1 MTLGELK
8 MNIDKN
14 EVKNIRVFSRK
25 VAIELRQK
33 GHNIVKTEPNFNKP
47 QFDVYYF
54 EDTPQLR
61 KDFADEIKVV
71 KWRTNKYEDKETQA

>member
-1 MTLGELK
+1 
-8 MNIDKN
+8 MNIEKN
-14 EVKNIRVFSRK
+14 EIKNIRVFSRK

-33 GHNIVKTEPNFNKP
+33 GHNIVNTEPNFNKP

-54 EDTPQLR
+54 EDRQQLR
-61 KDFADEIKVV
+61 KDFAAAIKVV